1 MDEMIKRNKIILT
14 KDNTALLLIDIQEK
28 ILDVMANKESVISNS
43 IQLIKG
49 FKVLNI
55 PIYYTEQYPK
65 GLGLTASQLLTELDG
80 LIPIQKMSFSC
91 AGADNL
97 FARLKDNN
105 ITQVVVAGIETHVCV
120 EQTALD
126 LIENGF
132 QVDLAA
138 NATSSRKE
146 IDYKLAL
153 DRMRNH
159 GVEVTTSEAILFELL
174 TIAGT
179 KEFKEISRII
189 K

>member
-1 MDEMIKRNKIILT
+1 MDGMIKRNKIILT
-14 KDNTALLLIDIQEK
+14 KDKTALLLIDIQEK
-28 ILDVMANKESVISNS
+28 ILDVMANKESVINNS

-97 FARLKDNN
+97 FTKLKDNN
-105 ITQVVVAGIETHVCV
+105 ITQVVIAGIETHVCV

-126 LIENGF
+126 LIANGF

-138 NATSSRKE
+138 NATSSRNE
-146 IDYKLAL
+146 IDYKFAL
-153 DRMRNH
+153 DRMRSH
-159 GVEVTTSEAILFELL
+159 GVEITTTEAILFELL